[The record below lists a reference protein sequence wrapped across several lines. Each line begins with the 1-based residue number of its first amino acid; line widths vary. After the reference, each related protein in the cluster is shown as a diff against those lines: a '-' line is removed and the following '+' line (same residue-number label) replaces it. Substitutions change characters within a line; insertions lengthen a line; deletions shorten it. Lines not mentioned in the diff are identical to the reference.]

1 MASFFSPCS
10 PILPYHLHLKPREQS
25 CKTLSQ
31 ITFCLCSELSRDFQ
45 SHLELNSKGSHG
57 LFSELILLHPPQSS
71 VPSATLASLRFL
83 GSLPLPFP
91 LSGMVHVYSFVPS
104 FTSGRSLFNCHL
116 CNADSQPSGQ
126 MEPPPY
132 SLFLC
137 LDLFFFFVL
146 IT

>member
-1 MASFFSPCS
+1 MVYSLSLS
-10 PILPYHLHLKPREQS
+10 SSILPS
-25 CKTLSQ
+25 
-31 ITFCLCSELSRDFQ
+31 
-45 SHLELNSKGSHG
+45 
-57 LFSELILLHPPQSS
+57 PQSL
-71 VPSATLASLRFL
+71 SATLASLRFL

-137 LDLFFFFVL
+137 LDLFFLVL
-146 IT
+146 WEPSTFTIETIWEINNSEHNLDHCFTYEFPGSNLILNIGKQA